1 MLTRKM
7 EVRLQRHVSKLQS
20 SDNDASAFLAE
31 LDNRFQI
38 LKEYFLDV
46 FVPFTMEQLQTGQTQ
61 G

>member
-1 MLTRKM
+1 M

-38 LKEYFLDV
+38 LKEYFLDG
-46 FVPFTMEQLQTGQTQ
+46 FVPFTMEQLQTGQIQ